1 MGYASFKRR
10 EHNPVQT
17 MNAPRF
23 IVLEGIDGS
32 GTTTQSVQLA
42 ENLRLRGHRV
52 RTTFEPSSG
61 RIGTQ
66 IRELLAVRSNSIAP
80 AALALL
86 FAADRVDHNRR
97 VILPAVRAGEVV
109 ISDRYLMSS
118 LAYQGLTQSVEWLQQ
133 INSNARL
140 PDLTLLL
147 RIPPLVGLRRV
158 AQRRAGSGGNE
169 EIFDVPETQK
179 KLAQSYE
186 TLVTRDDLG
195 PIQVMDGSKKI
206 SDVGAALLRA
216 CTQRGL

>member
-1 MGYASFKRR
+1 
-10 EHNPVQT
+10 

-32 GTTTQSVQLA
+32 GTTTQTAQLA

-52 RTTFEPSSG
+52 RTTFEPSAG

-66 IRELLAVRSNSIAP
+66 IRTLLAVRSDHVAP
-80 AALALL
+80 AVLALL
-86 FAADRVDHNRR
+86 FAADRLDHNRR
-97 VILPAVRAGEVV
+97 VIQPALRAGEIV

-118 LAYQGLTQSVEWLQQ
+118 LAYQGLTQPVEWLQQ
-133 INSNARL
+133 INANARL
-140 PDLTLLL
+140 PDLTVLL
-147 RIPPLVGLRRV
+147 RVSPIVGLRRV
-158 AQRRAGSGGNE
+158 AERRSGDGGNE

-186 TLVTRDDLG
+186 TLAARSDLG
-195 PIQVMDGSKKI
+195 LIQVVDGAKKI
-206 SDVGAALLRA
+206 SDVASALLRA